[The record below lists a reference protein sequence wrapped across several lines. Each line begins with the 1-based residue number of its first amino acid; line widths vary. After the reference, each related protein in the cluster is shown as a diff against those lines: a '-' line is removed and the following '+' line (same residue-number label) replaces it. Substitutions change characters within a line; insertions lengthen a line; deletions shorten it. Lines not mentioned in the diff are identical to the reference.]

1 MKIGYARVSS
11 RWYQA
16 ELQIAAL
23 KNEGCEKIWKD
34 TTRDEMIST
43 SGLENFLSQL
53 GPDTTVIATRLS
65 AVARTLPDLLYFL
78 ESVTRKGAKFRSLAE
93 PWCDTSVSAPSEL
106 LKILRGTVEL
116 DVELKALDT
125 ATIEDGPTAVGISV
139 GRPNKLSEREQ
150 IKAISLLR
158 IGKSAAEVGRL
169 LGVSRSTISRLKT
182 SLRD

>member
-34 TTRDEMIST
+34 TTRDGTLS
-43 SGLENFLSQL
+43 SRGLEDFIGQL
-53 GPDTTVIATRLS
+53 EPGTTVIATRLS
-65 AVARTLPDLLYFL
+65 AVARSLPDLLYFL
-78 ESVTRKGAKFRSLAE
+78 ESVTSRGAKFRSLAE
-93 PWCDTSVSAPSEL
+93 PWCDTARSSPSEL
-106 LKILRGTVEL
+106 IGILRGTVEF
-116 DVELKALDT
+116 DVELKALET
-125 ATIEDGPTAVGISV
+125 AAIEDGPSAVGISA
-139 GRPNKLSEREQ
+139 GRPNKLSERER
-150 IKAISLLR
+150 IKAVSLLR

>member
-16 ELQIAAL
+16 ELQISAL
-23 KNEGCEKIWKD
+23 KSEGCDRIWKD
-34 TTRDEMIST
+34 TTRDGMLST
-43 SGLENFLSQL
+43 SGLEDFIGQL
-53 GPDTTVIATRLS
+53 APGTTVIATRLS
-65 AVARTLPDLLYFL
+65 AVARSLPDLLYFL
-78 ESVTRKGAKFRSLAE
+78 ESVTQKGAKFRSLAE
-93 PWCDTSVSAPSEL
+93 PWCDTSVRSPSEL
-106 LKILRGTVEL
+106 LQILRGTVEF
-116 DVELKALDT
+116 DVELKALDA
-125 ATIEDGPTAVGISV
+125 ATIEDSPSAVGITV
-139 GRPNKLSEREQ
+139 GRPNKLSEGER